1 MIFGKHINR
10 YYLRY
15 LHMLL
20 LGAMAL
26 ALVDYFQLKIP
37 EIYRIVVN
45 ALNGKIENFTL
56 DYLLDKICLPMLT
69 IILVLVAGRFLW
81 RICLFGSSIR
91 MVSDLRKRLFDKC
104 KDLSQE
110 FYQVNKVGDL
120 MAYYTNDLETLED
133 CFGSGILMFVDA
145 MLIGVLAIIKMAR
158 MNIYLT
164 LFSLVPMV
172 FLFIC
177 GVTIGK
183 SISEKW
189 DKRQQK
195 YSRLSD
201 FAQESFSG
209 LSVIKAFVKEGKEL
223 LRFKKLNKENEEI
236 NVEYAKLSATLNI
249 FVDLFVESV
258 VCVIIGYGG
267 YLVYNK
273 TFDAGQLVE
282 FLGYFTSIVWPIIAL
297 SELIDMHS
305 RGKASLARVSKLLDE
320 NHIIKDKDG
329 AVDLNQA
336 RGEIE
341 FKNLTFAY
349 PDGDAPVLE
358 NVSFKIPA
366 GSMVGITGRTGA
378 GKTTIADLI
387 LRLYE
392 IPDGC
397 MFIDGKDV
405 NVLTVK
411 SVRANVAYVPQ
422 DNFLFSDTI
431 ANNIAF
437 STGNFTRE
445 EIIRA
450 ATLSVVNDDISEFTE
465 GYDTVLGERGVT
477 VSGGQKQR
485 ISIAR
490 ALLKNAAVLILDDSL
505 SAVDTDTEHT
515 FLKNLE
521 SVRRDKTTILLS
533 HRISTIAG
541 ADMIVYLENGKVLRS
556 GTHDELLA
564 TCPQYAETV
573 KLQKIDEEE
582 GLNA

>member
-1 MIFGKHINR
+1 M
-10 YYLRY
+10 
-15 LHMLL
+15 
-20 LGAMAL
+20 
-26 ALVDYFQLKIP
+26 
-37 EIYRIVVN
+37 
-45 ALNGKIENFTL
+45 
-56 DYLLDKICLPMLT
+56 
-69 IILVLVAGRFLW
+69 
-81 RICLFGSSIR
+81 
-91 MVSDLRKRLFDKC
+91 
-104 KDLSQE
+104 
-110 FYQVNKVGDL
+110 
-120 MAYYTNDLETLED
+120 
-133 CFGSGILMFVDA
+133 
-145 MLIGVLAIIKMAR
+145 
-158 MNIYLT
+158 
-164 LFSLVPMV
+164 
-172 FLFIC
+172 
-177 GVTIGK
+177 
-183 SISEKW
+183 
-189 DKRQQK
+189 
-195 YSRLSD
+195 
-201 FAQESFSG
+201 
-209 LSVIKAFVKEGKEL
+209 
-223 LRFKKLNKENEEI
+223 
-236 NVEYAKLSATLNI
+236 
-249 FVDLFVESV
+249 
-258 VCVIIGYGG
+258 
-267 YLVYNK
+267 
-273 TFDAGQLVE
+273 
-282 FLGYFTSIVWPIIAL
+282 
-297 SELIDMHS
+297 
-305 RGKASLARVSKLLDE
+305 
-320 NHIIKDKDG
+320 
-329 AVDLNQA
+329 
-336 RGEIE
+336 
-341 FKNLTFAY
+341 
-349 PDGDAPVLE
+349 LE

-445 EIIRA
+445 EIIQA

>member
-1 MIFGKHINR
+1 
-10 YYLRY
+10 
-15 LHMLL
+15 
-20 LGAMAL
+20 
-26 ALVDYFQLKIP
+26 
-37 EIYRIVVN
+37 
-45 ALNGKIENFTL
+45 
-56 DYLLDKICLPMLT
+56 
-69 IILVLVAGRFLW
+69 
-81 RICLFGSSIR
+81 
-91 MVSDLRKRLFDKC
+91 
-104 KDLSQE
+104 
-110 FYQVNKVGDL
+110 
-120 MAYYTNDLETLED
+120 
-133 CFGSGILMFVDA
+133 
-145 MLIGVLAIIKMAR
+145 
-158 MNIYLT
+158 
-164 LFSLVPMV
+164 
-172 FLFIC
+172 
-177 GVTIGK
+177 
-183 SISEKW
+183 
-189 DKRQQK
+189 
-195 YSRLSD
+195 
-201 FAQESFSG
+201 
-209 LSVIKAFVKEGKEL
+209 
-223 LRFKKLNKENEEI
+223 
-236 NVEYAKLSATLNI
+236 
-249 FVDLFVESV
+249 
-258 VCVIIGYGG
+258 
-267 YLVYNK
+267 
-273 TFDAGQLVE
+273 
-282 FLGYFTSIVWPIIAL
+282 
-297 SELIDMHS
+297 MHS

-329 AVDLNQA
+329 AFDLTQS

-341 FKNLTFAY
+341 FKDLTFAY
-349 PDGDAPVLE
+349 PDGDSPVLE

-392 IPDGC
+392 IPDGR

-437 STGNFTRE
+437 SSDNFTRE
-445 EIIRA
+445 EIIQA

-521 SVRRDKTTILLS
+521 SIRRDKTTILLS

-541 ADMIVYLENGKVLRS
+541 ADMIVYLENGKVLCS
-556 GTHDELLA
+556 GTHDELLNS
-564 TCPQYAETV
+564 CPQYAETV